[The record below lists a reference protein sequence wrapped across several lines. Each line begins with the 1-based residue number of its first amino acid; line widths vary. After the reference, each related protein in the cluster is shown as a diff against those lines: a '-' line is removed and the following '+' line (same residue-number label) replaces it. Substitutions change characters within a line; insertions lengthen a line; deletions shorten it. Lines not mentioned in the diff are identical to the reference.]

1 MKNKNCFCAVTHFF
15 FSSADFRDMS
25 ENSTNQKILKGN
37 DPIRLILT
45 TALVQILVWPF
56 IYINLFMYFTYRKKP
71 ALWAETRY
79 VFFSQTLLADSALFL
94 MTDFAVITIHVHLL
108 LPLAFCIP
116 FVALLHGLTFVSPTL
131 ITVMCLER
139 YVAICFPL
147 QHVNVFT
154 PGRTVF
160 FSVVAWFLSYMR
172 PFVDLC
178 IFFSTVSK
186 SYLNGLNFCYYEILL
201 VAKWHMKMR
210 ANLFILNCLVI
221 LLILFFCYV
230 AINRVARRASG
241 EDKQAASKGQRT
253 MLLHL
258 LQLFLC
264 TLEVLCPYIEAQIMK
279 IDLDM
284 YIIVRYFNFLAI
296 IILSRAII
304 PLIYGFRDE
313 KFYVAMKSVGLRK
326 RSIVHVGQKKMLHNV
341 TNRVAKIE
349 ILSWK

>member
-1 MKNKNCFCAVTHFF
+1 
-15 FSSADFRDMS
+15 MS
-25 ENSTNQKILKGN
+25 ENSTEQKILKGT
-37 DPIRLILT
+37 DPIRLNLT

-56 IYINLFMYFTYRKKP
+56 ISINLFMYFTYRKKP

-94 MTDFAVITIHVHLL
+94 MTDFVVITIHVHLL

-116 FVALLHGLTFVSPTL
+116 FVALLHGMTYVSPTF
-131 ITVMCLER
+131 ITIMCLER

-201 VAKWHMKMR
+201 VAKWHIKIR
-210 ANLFILNCLVI
+210 GNLFILNTLVI

-313 KFYVAMKSVGLRK
+313 KFYAAMKSVGLRK